1 VLRYAEYLGFDIEN
15 YRELLPLAYQGLIT
29 PLPDNFKRVGV
40 KNQDEVLYLNLN
52 DNTLMD
58 VSPIDELVIG
68 KYNEQVENIKK
79 ERMKQKKPK
88 KNVGRNNKKQ
98 NAPKQPIPKT
108 LPPLKKSDDGNNLS
122 NTNPNLNT
130 LENISSE
137 ESNIISNKSKGADN
151 NKSNKKKEMLGQ
163 YEISKLFPLIFYIR

>member
-1 VLRYAEYLGFDIEN
+1 MLRYAEYLGFDIES
-15 YRELLPLAYQGLIT
+15 YHELLPLAYQGLIT

-40 KNQDEVLYLNLN
+40 KNRDEVLYINLN

-79 ERMKQKKPK
+79 ERMKHKKPQ

-108 LPPLKKSDDGNNLS
+108 LPPLKKSDDANNLS

-130 LENISSE
+130 LENFSSE
-137 ESNIISNKSKGADN
+137 ESNMVSNKSKGADN
-151 NKSNKKKEMLGQ
+151 KKSNNKKEMLGQ